1 MPNFPTTTYL
11 ARRSAV
17 VVFLV
22 FAVAYF
28 FSSLIRA
35 ITATLSPILT
45 QEFALSSRDLGLLA
59 GGYFLG
65 FAAVQLPLGGW
76 LDRYGPKKVILCLL
90 LVAVLSCL
98 AFSFASSFS
107 GLLAARILSGVGVS
121 ACLMAPLTGYR
132 RWYHP
137 SHLLRTN
144 SWMLMTG
151 SLGVVASTLPVQLLL
166 PVVGWRVLFWGL
178 AAMAMIAMALIAWQV
193 PRWDVSLRPVTPAG
207 PAPGGYAEVWKHPY
221 FRKMAAIGFVNYG
234 GFIAMQTLWTAP
246 WLIKVAGY
254 TPLQA
259 ASGMFWINIA
269 MLLTFWAWGTVNPWL
284 ARRGLVAER
293 LIAWGLPASFIF
305 LAIIITAGG
314 DLSASSWK
322 LWAMYFVSCTF
333 VSLAQPAV
341 GMAFAPAL
349 AGRALSA
356 YNLLIF
362 VGIFAVQWGIGLAL
376 DGFKSLGLTEI
387 QSFQFSMGIFLLCS
401 IFAYVHFLVAK
412 SHNENVCPTS

>member
-1 MPNFPTTTYL
+1 MPNSSTTTYL
-11 ARRSAV
+11 NRRSAIS
-17 VVFLV
+17 VFLV
-22 FAVAYF
+22 FAAAYF

-45 QEFALSSRDLGLLA
+45 QEFVLNSRDLGLLA

-76 LDRYGPKKVILCLL
+76 LDQYGPKKVILYLL
-90 LVAVLSCL
+90 LVAALSCL

-107 GLLAARILSGVGVS
+107 GLLIARILSGVGVS

-132 RWYHP
+132 RWYH
-137 SHLLRTN
+137 SIHLLRTN

-151 SLGVVASTLPVQLLL
+151 SLGVVASTLPVQWLL

-178 AAMAMIAMALIAWQV
+178 TAMAVITMTLIAWQV
-193 PRWDVSLRPVTPAG
+193 PHWDVNSRPVSPVRLATG
-207 PAPGGYAEVWKHPY
+207 TYAEIWRHPY

-234 GFIAMQTLWTAP
+234 GLIAMQTLWTTP
-246 WLIKVAGY
+246 WMIKVAGY

-259 ASGMFWINIA
+259 ASGLFWINVA
-269 MLLTFWAWGTVNPWL
+269 MLLAYWGWGTINPWL
-284 ARRGLVAER
+284 ACRGLAAEH
-293 LIAWGLPASFIF
+293 LIARGLPVSFIF
-305 LAIIITAGG
+305 LAIIIIAGD
-314 DLSASSWK
+314 DLSTSSWK
-322 LWAMYFVSCTF
+322 LWALYCVSCTF

-362 VGIFAVQWGIGLAL
+362 VGIFTVQWGIGLAL

-387 QSFQFSMGIFLLCS
+387 RAFQFSMGIFLLCS
-401 IFAYVHFLVAK
+401 ISAYVHFLVVE
-412 SHNENVCPTS
+412 SHNEVVCPTS